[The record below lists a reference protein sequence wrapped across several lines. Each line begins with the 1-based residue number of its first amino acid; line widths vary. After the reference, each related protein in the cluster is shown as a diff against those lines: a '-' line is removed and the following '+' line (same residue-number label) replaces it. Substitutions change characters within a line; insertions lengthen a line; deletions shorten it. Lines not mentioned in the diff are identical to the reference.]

1 MTLYFK
7 TKKLQRQCSEE
18 KMMYKT
24 FGKELSI
31 KLKQRLMELQ
41 AASTLKDVSHFPP
54 ARCHE
59 LVNQDGVF
67 SVDLVHPYRLLFIP
81 AQEPFPIKCDG
92 SIDQELVTEIEIRAV
107 LNTQIKG
114 GACNEQ

>member
-54 ARCHE
+54 PLDVMSSSIKMEYFQSILYIPTVC
-59 LVNQDGVF
+59 F
-67 SVDLVHPYRLLFIP
+67 LFLHKNRF
-81 AQEPFPIKCDG
+81 Q
-92 SIDQELVTEIEIRAV
+92 
-107 LNTQIKG
+107 
-114 GACNEQ
+114 